1 MDGRPSGGY
10 DDGVFVWQWVQQHR
24 VLSVIV
30 LALFIVAT
38 AGGTAWALVFRTVSS
53 PVGLAEAIRMYRRE
67 QTAKMLTSLR
77 NHLPNP
83 GVYTY
88 ATAGGEGLSLMG
100 VQRSFPSSSSMVVT
114 VGSCA
119 TVSWVP
125 IEQHTENTTICPA
138 PSGSYQ
144 VPLLVTDESI
154 AGTSTTST
162 ISCPPTAYLLP
173 PGATTGQRWS
183 ATCSLA
189 SPAEKVGLS
198 GEVVGPATVDVR
210 GEPVGVVHVR
220 VALTFTGAEQ
230 GTNPTDY
237 WIVPSTGLIVREKEM
252 VAVTSGGVRYNES
265 METVLRSVSPKT
277 S

>member
-1 MDGRPSGGY
+1 MDH
-10 DDGVFVWQWVQQHR
+10 VFVWHWVQQHR

-53 PVGLAEAIRMYRRE
+53 PVGLAEALRMYRRE
-67 QTAKMLTSLR
+67 HAANMLTSLR
-77 NHLPNP
+77 NHLPSP

-100 VQRSFPSSSSMVVT
+100 VQRSFPPSSSMVVT
-114 VGSCA
+114 DGSCA
-119 TVSWVP
+119 KVSWVP
-125 IEQHTENTTICPA
+125 IEQHTEDTTICPA
-138 PSGSYQ
+138 PTNSYV

-154 AGTSTTST
+154 AGATTTST
-162 ISCPPTAYLLP
+162 ISCPATAYLLP
-173 PGATTGQRWS
+173 PGAAAGQGWS

-189 SPAEKVGLS
+189 SPAEKVDLAGQ
-198 GEVVGPATVDVR
+198 VVGPATLDVGGR
-210 GEPVGVVHVR
+210 AVGVVHVR
-220 VALTFTGAEQ
+220 LALTFKGVQQ

-237 WIVPSTGLIVREKEM
+237 WIVPSTGLIVREKEL

-265 METVLRSVSPKT
+265 METVLRSLSPA